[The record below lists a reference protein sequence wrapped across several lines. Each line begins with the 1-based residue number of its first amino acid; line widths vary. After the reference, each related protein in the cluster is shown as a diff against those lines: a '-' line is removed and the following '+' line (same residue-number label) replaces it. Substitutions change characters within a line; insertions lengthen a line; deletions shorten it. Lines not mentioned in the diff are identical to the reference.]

1 MISFVTMLL
10 HDAFWSAVAALGFA
24 VLFNVPKRALPGCM
38 LAGATGHALRTLCVG
53 LGLTLEISTLI
64 GATAVGFMAI
74 QLGHYRHVPALI
86 FSVSGV
92 IPMVPGVFAYQ
103 TMLGLFDVVNAV
115 DTSAGNTAL
124 LFVGEN
130 AIKTGLILAAL
141 AAGTTAP
148 RLLFDR
154 QKPVV

>member
-1 MISFVTMLL
+1 MIALL

-24 VLFNVPKRALPGCM
+24 VLFNVPRRALLGCM
-38 LAGATGHALRTLCVG
+38 LAGALGHALRTFCVG
-53 LGLTLEISTLI
+53 LGLTLEISTLM
-64 GATAVGFMAI
+64 GATAVGFLAI
-74 QLGHYRHVPALI
+74 ALGHRRHVPRLI
-86 FSVSGV
+86 FSVTGV

-103 TMLGLFDVVNAV
+103 TMLGLFDVVNATNV
-115 DTSAGNTAL
+115 DAGNVAL
-124 LFVGEN
+124 LSVGEN

-141 AAGTTAP
+141 AVGTTAP